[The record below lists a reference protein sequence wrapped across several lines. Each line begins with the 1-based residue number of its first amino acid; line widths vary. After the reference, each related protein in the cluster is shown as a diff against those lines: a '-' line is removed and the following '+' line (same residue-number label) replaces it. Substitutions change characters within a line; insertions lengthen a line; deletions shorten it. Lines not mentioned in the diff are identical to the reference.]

1 VSASKHSILLV
12 DDDPD
17 LLKLLSIRLESAGYH
32 VAFAN
37 SAEQALGYIALARPR
52 AVITDLRMSGM
63 DGMALFQH
71 LHSQDPSLPVI
82 VLTAHGTIP
91 DAVQATQQGVFG
103 YLTKPFDAKELLH
116 LLERAVTV
124 PQSGETTA
132 DQPDE
137 SWRKE
142 IVTTSPVMD
151 SLLSEARLL
160 ADSEASV
167 LIQGESGT
175 GKEILARAIHQAGPR
190 MDRPF
195 VAINCAAIPDQLLE
209 SELFGHAKGAFTGAV
224 SSHQGLFM
232 TADGGTL
239 FLDEIGDM
247 PLALQ
252 SKLLRVLQDREIRPI
267 GSNRALP
274 VNVRIISATHR
285 NLSEAVEAER
295 FREDL
300 YYRLNVVTLSLP
312 SLRQR
317 REDIPLL
324 ARHFLEQQPDKQR
337 AKAFTPEAMEM
348 LIANDWPGNIRQ
360 LQNVVHQCSVLCS
373 TALISAALV
382 ARALHDEEPGR
393 DLSYAKAKQH
403 FEREYLIRLLKITDG
418 QVTKAAR
425 LAGRNRT
432 EFYRLL
438 GKHQLSPG
446 MFKSNA
452 NSQGTSD

>member
-1 VSASKHSILLV
+1 MNLSGRSILLV

-17 LLKLLSIRLESAGYH
+17 LLKLLSIRLESAGYPV
-32 VAFAN
+32 VAAS
-37 SAEQALGYIALARPR
+37 SAEQALAKIALARPR
-52 AVITDLRMSGM
+52 AVITDLRMAGM

-71 LHSQDPSLPVI
+71 LHGQDPSLPVI

-103 YLTKPFDAKELLH
+103 YLTKPFDARELLQ
-116 LLERAVTV
+116 LLKRAVSVT
-124 PQSGETTA
+124 QSDESA
-132 DQPDE
+132 SDQPDE

-142 IVTTSPVMD
+142 IITASSAMD

-167 LIQGESGT
+167 LILGESGT
-175 GKEILARAIHQAGPR
+175 GKELLARAIHQAGPR
-190 MDRPF
+190 VDRPF

-232 TADGGTL
+232 TADGGTI

-252 SKLLRVLQDREIRPI
+252 AKLLRVLQDREIRPI
-267 GSNRALP
+267 GSNRSIP
-274 VNVRIISATHR
+274 VDVRIISATHR
-285 NLSEAVEAER
+285 NLEEAVAESD

-324 ARHFLEQQPDKQR
+324 ARHFLEQQPAKRR
-337 AKAFTPEAMEM
+337 AKAFTPEAMEI
-348 LIANDWPGNIRQ
+348 LIANDWPGNVRQ
-360 LQNVVHQCSVLCS
+360 LQNVVEQCSVLCS
-373 TALISAALV
+373 TSLISTALV
-382 ARALHDEEPGR
+382 ARALHDEEPGQ
-393 DLSYAKAKQH
+393 DLSYAKAKQQ
-403 FEREYLIRLLKITDG
+403 FERDYLIRLLKITGG
-418 QVTKAAR
+418 QVSDAAR

-438 GKHQLSPG
+438 GKHKLSPD
-446 MFKSNA
+446 MFKTNE
-452 NSQGTSD
+452 D

>member
-1 VSASKHSILLV
+1 MNQGKRSVLLV

-17 LLKLLSIRLESAGYH
+17 LLKLLSIRLKSAGYS
-32 VAFAN
+32 VALAN
-37 SAEQALGYIALARPR
+37 SAEQALASIALARPR
-52 AVITDLRMSGM
+52 AVITDLRMAGM

-71 LHSQDPSLPVI
+71 IHGQDPSLPVI

-103 YLTKPFDAKELLH
+103 YLTKPFDARELLH
-116 LLERAVTV
+116 LLKRAVTV
-124 PQSGETTA
+124 TPSDEA
-132 DQPDE
+132 AEEPLDE

-142 IVTTSPVMD
+142 IVTASPLMD

-175 GKEILARAIHQAGPR
+175 GKEILARAIHLAGPR
-190 MDRPF
+190 AERPF

-252 SKLLRVLQDREIRPI
+252 AKLLRVLQDREIRPI
-267 GSNRALP
+267 GSNRSFP
-274 VNVRIISATHR
+274 VDVRIISATHR
-285 NLSEAVEAER
+285 NLKESVNGER

-312 SLRQR
+312 ALRER

-324 ARHFLEQQPDKQR
+324 ARHFLRQQAAKRR
-337 AKAFTPEAMEM
+337 AEAFTPEAMEM
-348 LIANDWPGNIRQ
+348 LIAGDWPGNIRQ
-360 LQNVVHQCSVLCS
+360 LQNVVDQCSVLCS
-373 TALISAALV
+373 TPLISAALV
-382 ARALHDEEPGR
+382 ARALQDKEHGQ
-393 DLSYAKAKQH
+393 DLSYANAKQR

-418 QVTKAAR
+418 QVSEAAR

-438 GKHQLSPG
+438 GKHQLRPA
-446 MFKSNA
+446 MFKPSA
-452 NSQGTSD
+452 DA

>member
-1 VSASKHSILLV
+1 MNTGKHSVLLV

-17 LLKLLSIRLESAGYH
+17 LLKLLSIRLQSAGYSI
-32 VAFAN
+32 ALAS
-37 SAEQALGYIALARPR
+37 SAEQALASIALARPR
-52 AVITDLRMSGM
+52 AVITDLRMAGM

-71 LHSQDPSLPVI
+71 IHGQDPSLPVI

-103 YLTKPFDAKELLH
+103 YLTKPFDARELLH
-116 LLERAVTV
+116 LLKRALAVTRSDEAAEE
-124 PQSGETTA
+124 P
-132 DQPDE
+132 PDE

-142 IVTTSPVMD
+142 IVTASPLMD

-175 GKEILARAIHQAGPR
+175 GKEILARAIHRAGPR
-190 MDRPF
+190 AERPF

-252 SKLLRVLQDREIRPI
+252 AKLLRVLQEREIRPI

-274 VNVRIISATHR
+274 VDVRIISATHR
-285 NLSEAVEAER
+285 KLKENVDGER

-312 SLRQR
+312 SLRER

-324 ARHFLEQQPDKQR
+324 ARHFLRQQTTKRR

-348 LIANDWPGNIRQ
+348 LIASDWPGNIRQ
-360 LQNVVHQCSVLCS
+360 LQNVVDQCSVLCS
-373 TALISAALV
+373 TPLISAAMV
-382 ARALHDEEPGR
+382 ARALQDKEPGQ
-393 DLSYAKAKQH
+393 DLSYANAKQR

-418 QVTKAAR
+418 QVSEAAR

-438 GKHQLSPG
+438 GKHQITPA
-446 MFKSNA
+446 MFKPNA
-452 NSQGTSD
+452 GA

>member
-1 VSASKHSILLV
+1 MSENRLGVLLV

-17 LLKLLSIRLESAGYH
+17 LLKLLSIRLQAAGYR
-32 VAFAN
+32 VAAAN
-37 SAEQALGYIALARPR
+37 SAEQALAYIALDRPQ
-52 AVITDLRMSGM
+52 AVITDLRMPGM

-71 LHSQDPSLPVI
+71 LHSQDPSLPII

-116 LLERAVTV
+116 LLQRALTV
-124 PQSGETTA
+124 A
-132 DQPDE
+132 QPAESQDEQANE
-137 SWRKE
+137 SWRE
-142 IVTTSPVMD
+142 GIVTASPSMN

-190 MDRPF
+190 ADKAF

-224 SSHQGLFM
+224 SSHEGLFK

-247 PLALQ
+247 PMTLQ
-252 SKLLRVLQDREIRPI
+252 AKLLRVLQDREVRPI
-267 GSNRALP
+267 GSGRALP
-274 VNVRIISATHR
+274 VDVRVISATHR
-285 NLSEAVEAER
+285 NLVEAVEASQ

-312 SLRQR
+312 TLRQR

-324 ARHFLEQQPDKQR
+324 ARHFLEQQPANRR
-337 AKAFTPEAMEM
+337 AKAFTPEAMEA
-348 LIANDWPGNIRQ
+348 LIAHDWPGNIRQ
-360 LQNVVHQCSVLCS
+360 LQNVVDQCCVLCS
-373 TALISAALV
+373 TPLISAALV
-382 ARALHDEEPGR
+382 ARALHDKEPTQ
-393 DLSYAKAKQH
+393 DLSYTNAKRQ
-403 FEREYLIRLLKITDG
+403 FERDYLIRLLKITDG
-418 QVTKAAR
+418 QVSKAAR

-438 GKHQLSPG
+438 GKHQLSPA
-446 MFKSNA
+446 MFKSN
-452 NSQGTSD
+452 GET